1 MGNNNLLQDWNLR
14 RKEIIDFLIA
24 HNYLPENFE
33 INSDY
38 SEVKNKFFKLRNF
51 NGRRLNVACI
61 LDEFS
66 FESYAPECNLYQL
79 TPENWQ
85 KEIDE
90 INILNATKE
99 GLTRS
104 IKELEKNLK
113 ENGSG
118 YEKPDV
124 IFVDALT
131 KIDTDS
137 IPYKSIIHG
146 DALSYSIA
154 AASIIAKVT
163 RDRIMRQWDQVYPQY
178 GFAKHKG
185 YGTASHIQAIK
196 EYGICPLHRLSF
208 VKNFINE

>member
-90 INILNATKE
+90 I
-99 GLTRS
+99 
-104 IKELEKNLK
+104 
-113 ENGSG
+113 
-118 YEKPDV
+118 KPD
-124 IFVDALT
+124 IFFFESAWQGKDGLWYRKIDRYSDELFALT
-131 KIDTDS
+131 TYLRKKKYT
-137 IPYKSIIHG
+137 
-146 DALSYSIA
+146 YSFLEQRG
-154 AASIIAKVT
+154 SCLYRYFYVSSKLCGFCF
-163 RDRIMRQWDQVYPQY
+163 YY
-178 GFAKHKG
+178 G
-185 YGTASHIQAIK
+185 Y
-196 EYGICPLHRLSF
+196 
-208 VKNFINE
+208 